1 MNGKQKRVQTMVQ
14 LSHKSKD
21 YDKFT
26 RELQLALEKEV
37 IRRQTANNT
46 EDDEKSELGR
56 SIDWKNQIKSNE
68 HQSKPDVIEETR
80 QHEDSPTEKK
90 KPKTKSIF
98 RKVDV
103 FMSPALLSKT
113 AACKHDHGCFENV
126 IRRAFRNFL
135 IGFGI

>member
-1 MNGKQKRVQTMVQ
+1 MNGKQKRVQTMAQ